1 MPVLKCPIFSVVIE
15 SELVVPFQAKLTH
28 WTKKI
33 IVEEGHTVAQLVHML
48 YVTTFVLK

>member
-1 MPVLKCPIFSVVIE
+1 M
-15 SELVVPFQAKLTH
+15 LTH

-48 YVTTFVLK
+48 YVQNCLCLVQVI

>member
-48 YVTTFVLK
+48 YVTIFVLK